1 MIKSEW
7 LDHVT
12 LMTGVMIAEN
22 SAISKKKNNILK
34 YIKIEN
40 SYNIS
45 QY

>member
-1 MIKSEW
+1 
-7 LDHVT
+7 
-12 LMTGVMIAEN
+12 MTGSRDTDDRSN
-22 SAISKKKNNILK
+22 DCWKFSHLKKKNNILK

>member
-1 MIKSEW
+1 MIISEW

-22 SAISKKKNNILK
+22 SAISEKNLK